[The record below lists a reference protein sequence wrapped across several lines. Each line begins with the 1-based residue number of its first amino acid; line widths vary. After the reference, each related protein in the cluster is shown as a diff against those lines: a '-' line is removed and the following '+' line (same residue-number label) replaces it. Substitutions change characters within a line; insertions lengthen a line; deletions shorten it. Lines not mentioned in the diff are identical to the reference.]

1 MGMDFQGRK
10 CKVFLA
16 FFLDFTNFFTG
27 ITLINCLDCTDWL
40 KITLVF
46 LEGLHRLFSEITTI
60 FDISFK

>member
-10 CKVFLA
+10 CKVFLT
-16 FFLDFTNFFTG
+16 FFLDYTDFFTA
-27 ITLINCLDCTDWL
+27 ITLINCLDCTDCL